1 MWFLSLR
8 DLQVQK
14 KNTNMYKSLLLL
26 ARVGICDS
34 LTFATPSPAPPQLT
48 LLFYLSVSLHQS
60 KFLDCSQE
68 PCFRNFFFFLLLS
81 AAPQPVQHL
90 QGLGTLCHDAQVYFQ
105 KTCTLSNSVSGKP
118 NATHPASTDGS
129 ERKFNFFLFHLFC
142 GIHVAQ
148 ETNYL
153 Q

>member
-14 KNTNMYKSLLLL
+14 KTQTCIKVYFCWPEWEYVILLPLQHPPLPPHNSLCSF
-26 ARVGICDS
+26 ISQFPFIS
-34 LTFATPSPAPPQLT
+34 LSFWTALKSPASET
-48 LLFYLSVSLHQS
+48 
-60 KFLDCSQE
+60 
-68 PCFRNFFFFLLLS
+68 FFFFLLLS